1 VSREVIE
8 LARRTVL
15 TGWVLLIDERSS
27 FTRILVAVMVS
38 LAVLMLLLIKQP
50 YRHPEDQFLAVSA
63 QFMVLCS
70 FVGAS
75 YIKAYEEVKDEGELA
90 MAQKVFDFDSSDHI
104 VHLLLVFTVL
114 MVFPMLFF
122 SLAYSIRQDGYVN
135 TIRLRSTG
143 KVPELTLRKGQ
154 LFHLFNSHIWGTGQ
168 VCGSARPRHGTAQ
181 GGAEGVHKVV
191 MPLAGRG
198 GYRQAPTSASFPRR
212 EGLPRCRVR
221 PTDSIHHACS
231 TCHCLLTPP

>member
-1 VSREVIE
+1 MSREVIE

-75 YIKAYEEVKDEGELA
+75 YIKAYEEVKDEAELA
-90 MAQKVFDFDSSDHI
+90 TAQKVFDFDSSDHI
-104 VHLLLVFTVL
+104 VHLLFTFTIL

-122 SLAYSIRQDGYVN
+122 TLVYSLGKEGQVTS
-135 TIRLRSTG
+135 IRLRSTR
-143 KVPELTLRKGQ
+143 KTPELTLHKGQ
-154 LFHLFNSHIWGTGQ
+154 RYHLFNSHIWSTGQ
-168 VCGSARPRHGTAQ
+168 DVAATVKRQLQRLF
-181 GGAEGVHKVV
+181 
-191 MPLAGRG
+191 PLMRIFLSWK
-198 GYRQAPTSASFPRR
+198 RCSNVAP
-212 EGLPRCRVR
+212 
-221 PTDSIHHACS
+221 
-231 TCHCLLTPP
+231 